1 HSRQD
6 QSHSVQSLARD
17 TVRML
22 RLGPDREILRSR
34 FRRRLCFAGAHAA
47 WPRHSGRLR
56 PAQKRDRKTL
66 GARAPGASGH
76 GDDGLTAG
84 YPPMS
89 LLARIVMAFIAYVLA
104 CIAAALVMTIGSF
117 ARDWNEL
124 MISLGLYSA
133 AAQSAALWWITGVA
147 DIIIFMIGFLPAALV
162 IALTEGLALR
172 SSIVYGVVGAALALA
187 IACRL
192 GFAGY

>member
-47 WPRHSGRLR
+47 WPRHSRRLR
-56 PAQKRDRKTL
+56 PAQKRNRKTL

-89 LLARIVMAFIAYVLA
+89 LLARIVMAFIAYVFA
-104 CIAAALVMTIGSF
+104 CIAAALVLAF
-117 ARDWNEL
+117 ATLAPDWNEL
-124 MISLGLYSA
+124 IAPLGP
-133 AAQSAALWWITGVA
+133 Q
-147 DIIIFMIGFLPAALV
+147 
-162 IALTEGLALR
+162 
-172 SSIVYGVVGAALALA
+172 
-187 IACRL
+187 
-192 GFAGY
+192 